1 MDYFPNVDATRYFCR
16 EIFPLVREAMPEAL
30 FYIVGRNPTRQ
41 VRALAREANVVVTGS
56 VPDVRPYLA
65 KARVAIAP
73 LRIARGI
80 QNKILEAMA
89 MGLPVVGTSEAF
101 QGIQATMADG
111 IRIADD
117 PEGFAQEVLALLK
130 DHDLH
135 RLCSHHARCYVE
147 CRHRWQNHGARL
159 ESLLQG
165 VR

>member
-1 MDYFPNVDATRYFCR
+1 
-16 EIFPLVREAMPEAL
+16 MPEAL

-135 RLCSHHARCYVE
+135 RLCSHHARRYVE